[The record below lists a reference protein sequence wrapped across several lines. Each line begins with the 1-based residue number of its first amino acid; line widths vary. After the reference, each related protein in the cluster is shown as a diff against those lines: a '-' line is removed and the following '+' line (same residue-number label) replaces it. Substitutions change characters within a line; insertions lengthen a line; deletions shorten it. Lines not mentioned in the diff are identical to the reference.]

1 MAKTYLSNLVNPQVM
16 ADMISATLP
25 SKIKFAPIAGIDTT
39 LEGRAGNTI
48 TVPKYAYIGDAEDVA
63 EGVAMGTTVLTAT
76 TTTATVKKAGKA
88 LELTDESVLSGYG
101 DPLGEAVRQATMSI
115 ASKVDADLYYALCEA
130 TNVYSALSSAISY
143 KKLVSAN
150 AKFDDENES
159 TAKILFIAPA
169 QEEKLLLD
177 SDFIAAD
184 RIKADVAID
193 GYVGR
198 IAGMNVVKSK
208 KVVLVKYEKDN
219 DSGTITIIANSESED
234 STHKYVKTIQPNC
247 VQALAVGD
255 KVKTV
260 ATEHYENPIV
270 VVDIADPNENPSADG
285 FAVGT
290 PAISVYMKRNVM
302 VETDR
307 DILAKT
313 TVISAD
319 EHYTA
324 VLSNDSKVVLAK
336 FGKGA

>member
-1 MAKTYLSNLVNPQVM
+1 MAQTKLRNLVNPQVM

-25 SKIKFAPIAGIDTT
+25 SKIKFSPIAGVDTT
-39 LEGRAGNTI
+39 LEGVAGNTI
-48 TVPKYAYIGDAEDVA
+48 TVPKFGYVGAAVEVA
-63 EGVAMGTTVLTAT
+63 EGVQMDTTQMSAT
-76 TTTATVKKAGKA
+76 TTTATVKKVGKA
-88 LELTDESVLSGYG
+88 VEITDEAALSGYG
-101 DPLGEAVRQATMSI
+101 QPLNEAARQLTMAI
-115 ASKVDADLYYALCEA
+115 ADKVDYDLYYALA
-130 TNVYSALSSAISY
+130 GASTVYSAVSTPISY

-208 KVVLVKYEKDN
+208 KVTLVKYEKDN
-219 DSGTITIIANSESED
+219 TSGTITIVATTESED
-234 STHKYVKTIQPNC
+234 STHKYLSTIQPNC
-247 VQALAVGD
+247 ASSLVVGD
-255 KVKTV
+255 KVSAA
-260 ATEHYENPIV
+260 ATNYYANPIV
-270 VVDIADPNENPSADG
+270 VVDVADPNENPSADG
-285 FAVGT
+285 FAVGQ
-290 PAISVYMKRNVM
+290 PALTVYMKRNVM
-302 VETDR
+302 VESDR

-336 FGKGA
+336 FGK

>member
-1 MAKTYLSNLVNPQVM
+1 MAQTKLNNLVNPQVM

-48 TVPKYAYIGDAEDVA
+48 TVPKFGYVGAATEVA
-63 EGVAMGTTVLTAT
+63 EGVQMDTTQMSTT
-76 TTTATVKKAGKA
+76 TTTATVKKVGKA
-88 LELTDESVLSGYG
+88 VEITDEAALSGYG
-101 DPLGEAVRQATMSI
+101 NPLNEAARQLTMSI
-115 ASKVDADLYYALCEA
+115 ADKVDYDLYYALA
-130 TNVYSALSSAISY
+130 GASTVYNGISSPISY
-143 KKLVSAN
+143 TKLVSAN
-150 AKFDDENES
+150 ARFDDENES
-159 TAKILFIAPA
+159 TSKILFIAPA
-169 QEEKLLLD
+169 QEEKLLRD

-208 KVVLVKYEKDN
+208 KVTLVKYEAN
-219 DSGTITIIANSESED
+219 ISGAITIVADSESE
-234 STHKYVKTIQPNC
+234 SASAKHLGTIQPNC
-247 VQALAVGD
+247 ASSLKVGD
-255 KVKTV
+255 KVNAA
-260 ATEHYENPIV
+260 ATNYYANPIV
-270 VVDIADPNENPSADG
+270 VVDVADPNEAPSADG
-285 FAVGT
+285 FAVGQ
-290 PAISVYMKRNVM
+290 PALTVYMKRNVM
-302 VETDR
+302 VESDR

-336 FGKGA
+336 FGA

>member
-1 MAKTYLSNLVNPQVM
+1 MAQTKLNNLVNPQVM

-25 SKIKFAPIAGIDTT
+25 SKIKFSPIAGIDTT

-48 TVPKYAYIGDAEDVA
+48 TVPKFGYVGAAVEVA
-63 EGVAMGTTVLTAT
+63 EGVQMDTTQMSTT
-76 TTTATVKKAGKA
+76 TTTATVKKVGKA
-88 LELTDESVLSGYG
+88 VEITDEAALSGYG
-101 DPLGEAVRQATMSI
+101 NPLNEAARQLTMSI
-115 ASKVDADLYYALCEA
+115 ADKVDYDLYYALAGA
-130 TNVYSALSSAISY
+130 TTVYSAVSAPISY

-159 TAKILFIAPA
+159 TAKVLFIAPA

-208 KVVLVKYEKDN
+208 KVTLVKYEKAAG
-219 DSGTITIIANSESED
+219 GTITIVADSENED
-234 STHKYVKTIQPNC
+234 STHKYLSTIQPNC
-247 VQALAVGD
+247 ASALKVGD
-255 KVKTV
+255 KVNAA
-260 ATEHYENPIV
+260 ATNYYANPIV
-270 VVDIADPNENPSADG
+270 VVDVADPNEAPSADG
-285 FAVGT
+285 FAVGQ
-290 PAISVYMKRNVM
+290 PAITVYMKRNVM
-302 VETDR
+302 VESDR

-336 FGKGA
+336 FGK